1 MLLAFLLTVTFVPLV
16 HTEGE
21 QAANLLPAPRGPF
34 PVGRET
40 IHLVDRSRIEPLS
53 ADHRFREI
61 MMDVWYPATASNRPP
76 AEYVNLVKF
85 EAALGDSG
93 MRNLFGSAAPLI
105 KAGRIRTHAIDGVP
119 FAKTLRRCPLVIFSH
134 GMGTVSRIYTAQLE
148 DLASHGYVVA
158 ALTHTYDAALTVFPD
173 GRNIVIDMAGRP
185 RQGSSEEEQIAY
197 ENQRIEWWA
206 SDIRFALG
214 ELSRINR
221 EQSSRDP
228 FAGHLDLTSV
238 AAFGHSNGGEAAA
251 RACQLDS
258 RFKACL
264 NQDGIQRFAPFHLDS
279 SGWGMDQ
286 SFLLIA
292 RIRKE
297 PPSEKELAEMH
308 MTLSE
313 VQDLVA
319 RLRAAQERALQSIGG
334 GSYRVFLNY
343 DATTHMSFSDLPVLQ
358 ATNPAEAEA
367 RTRVLET
374 ILDYDRA
381 FFDKTLR
388 SVTKTELDDPQSRE
402 FVDSVQ
408 KFPPATKPRN

>member
-1 MLLAFLLTVTFVPLV
+1 MLLAFLLAVTFVPLV
-16 HTEGE
+16 HAE

-53 ADHRFREI
+53 AAHGFREI
-61 MMDVWYPATASNRPP
+61 MMDVWYPATASSRSL
-76 AEYVNLVKF
+76 AGYIDLARF
-85 EAALGDSG
+85 EAALGDSD
-93 MRNLFGSAAPLI
+93 MRNLFGSAYQPI
-105 KAGRIRTHAIDGVP
+105 KAGHVRAHAIDGAP
-119 FAKTLRRCPLVIFSH
+119 FAKTLRHCPLVIFSH
-134 GMGTVSRIYTAQLE
+134 GMGTVSRIYTTQFE

-158 ALTHTYDAALTVFPD
+158 ALTHTYDAALTLFPD
-173 GRNIVIDMAGRP
+173 GRNIVIEMASRP
-185 RQGSSEEEQIAY
+185 RRGSSEEEQIAY

-206 SDIRFALG
+206 SDIRFALD

-228 FAGHLDLTSV
+228 FAGHLDLSSV
-238 AAFGHSNGGEAAA
+238 AAFGHSDGGEAAA
-251 RACQLDS
+251 RACQLDL

-264 NQDGIQRFAPFHLDS
+264 DQDGVQRFAPFHLDS
-279 SGWGMDQ
+279 SGWGMNQ
-286 SFLLIA
+286 PFLLIT
-292 RIRKE
+292 RMRKE
-297 PPSEKELAEMH
+297 PPTEKELAAMS
-308 MTLSE
+308 MTRSE

-319 RLRAAQERALQSIGG
+319 RLRAAQERALRSTGG
-334 GSYRVFLNY
+334 GGYRVLLDY

-358 ATNPAEAEA
+358 AANPAEAEA

-381 FFDKTLR
+381 FFYKTLR
-388 SVTKTELDDPQSRE
+388 SVTKTELNDPQPRE

-408 KFPPATKPRN
+408 KFPPATRPRN